1 MHKGYKNME
10 EMTFQINLISWLD
23 IDKITGKCLGI
34 LHINLSL
41 LATLSNISKLT
52 ETNNRNLPFMS
63 DT

>member
-1 MHKGYKNME
+1 ME
-10 EMTFQINLISWLD
+10 EMTLSNKFFSWLD

-41 LATLSNISKLT
+41 LTTLSNISELT
-52 ETNNRNLPFMS
+52 EITNKNLPFMS